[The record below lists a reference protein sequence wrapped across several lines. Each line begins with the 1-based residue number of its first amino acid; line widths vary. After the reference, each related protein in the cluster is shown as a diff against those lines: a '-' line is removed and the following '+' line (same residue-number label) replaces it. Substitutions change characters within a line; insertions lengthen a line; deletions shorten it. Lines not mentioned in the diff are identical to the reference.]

1 MILGRKDTI
10 AAVATAP
17 GRGGIGIVRISGGD
31 LADFVQILIGR
42 QLVPRVAT
50 LATFRDA
57 NGDGIDQGIAIWFR
71 GPSSYTGEDVV
82 ELHGHGGQ
90 VIVNMVLRRCMELGA
105 RLAEPGEFTYRAYLN
120 DKLDLAQAEGVADVI
135 EASTETA
142 ARSAMRS
149 LQGEFSSR
157 VRSLVGELIELRMLV
172 EATLDFPEE
181 EIGAEHRIQAAD
193 RLSRLKVALN
203 QVLETSRQ
211 GSILRNGLHVVLAG
225 QPNVGKSSLMNRLAG
240 EDLAIVTAIPGTTR
254 DTVRQAIHIDG
265 VPVHVI
271 DTAGLRTPA
280 DEVEAI
286 GIERTWDAISKAD
299 LMLLVVDGRDGVTD
313 LDRSIVEKLSSG
325 LKVLTVYNKSDLL
338 KQSVSSHPPESP
350 HPLSLYVSAKSGD
363 GIDGLKRAILDHAGW
378 HPGSEGTWM
387 ARERQVLALTRAM
400 SCLERAESSVF
411 ALELLAE
418 DLRLAQEALGTI
430 TGEYL
435 ADDLLGEIF
444 SRFCIGK

>member
-1 MILGRKDTI
+1 MIRDSRDTI

-17 GRGGIGIVRISGGD
+17 GRGGIGIVRVSGSKLEKFAEIITGRR
-31 LADFVQILIGR
+31 LA
-42 QLVPRVAT
+42 PRVAT
-50 LATFRDA
+50 LAIFRDA
-57 NGDGIDQGIAIWFR
+57 TGAAIDEGIAILFR
-71 GPSSYTGEDVV
+71 GPSSYTGEDVI

-90 VIVNMVLRRCMELGA
+90 VITKMVLRRCMELGA

-157 VRSLVGELIELRMLV
+157 VHALLGALIELRMLV

-181 EIGAEHRIQAAD
+181 EIGAEHRIQATD
-193 RLSRLKVALN
+193 RLTGLKAALQ

-211 GSILRNGLHVVLAG
+211 GSILRNGLQVVLAG
-225 QPNVGKSSLMNRLAG
+225 QPNVGKSSLMNCLTG
-240 EDLAIVTAIPGTTR
+240 EDLAIVTSIPGTTR
-254 DTVRQAIHIDG
+254 DTVRQGIHIDG
-265 VPVHVI
+265 VPMHLI

-286 GIERTWDAISKAD
+286 GIDRTWDAISKAD
-299 LMLLVVDGRDGVTD
+299 LMLLVVDSRVGVTD
-313 LDRSIVEKLSSG
+313 LDRNIVAKLASG

-338 KQSVSSHPPESP
+338 EESLPLHTVDNP
-350 HPLSLYVSAKSGD
+350 HPLLVSAKSGD
-363 GIDGLKRAILDHAGW
+363 GIDELQKAILHHAGW

-387 ARERQVLALTRAM
+387 ARERQIFALTRAM
-400 SCLERAESSVF
+400 SCLERAESTVAELEIF
-411 ALELLAE
+411 AEE
-418 DLRLAQEALGTI
+418 LRLAQEALGEI
-430 TGEYL
+430 TGDYL

>member
-1 MILGRKDTI
+1 MIRDSKDTI

-17 GRGGIGIVRISGGD
+17 GRGGIGIVRVSGSKLD
-31 LADFVQILIGR
+31 EFAETLTGR

-57 NGDGIDQGIAIWFR
+57 TGAVIDEGIVILFR

-82 ELHGHGGQ
+82 ELQGHGGQ
-90 VIVNMVLRRCMELGA
+90 VITNMVLRRCVELGA

-120 DKLDLAQAEGVADVI
+120 DKLDLAQAESVADVI
-135 EASTETA
+135 EATTETA

-157 VRSLVGELIELRMLV
+157 VHLLVGALIELRMLV

-181 EIGAEHRIQAAD
+181 EIGAEHHMRAVD
-193 RLSRLKVALN
+193 RLPELKAMLL
-203 QVLETSRQ
+203 QVLESSRQ
-211 GSILRNGLHVVLAG
+211 GSILRNGLQVVLAG
-225 QPNVGKSSLMNRLAG
+225 QPNVGKSSLMNCLTG
-240 EDLAIVTAIPGTTR
+240 ENLAIVTAIPGTTR
-254 DTVRQAIHIDG
+254 DTVRQGIHIDG
-265 VPVHVI
+265 VPIHVI

-299 LMLLVVDGRDGVTD
+299 LMLLIVDSREGVTD
-313 LDRSIVEKLSSG
+313 LDRSIAEKLSSG

-338 KQSVSSHPPESP
+338 EEGLPPHTPEGSHP
-350 HPLSLYVSAKSGD
+350 LLVSAKSGD
-363 GIDGLKRAILDHAGW
+363 GIEGLKKAILDHAGW

-387 ARERQVLALTRAM
+387 ARERQILALSRAM
-400 SCLERAESSVF
+400 NYLERAESVVSH
-411 ALELLAE
+411 LELFAE
-418 DLRLAQEALGTI
+418 ELRLAQEALGEI
-430 TGEYL
+430 TGEFL